1 MRILAIFI
9 LCLGLVSASWGQTIT
24 TDEAQAIADAWQQTS
39 DHTLSLYMLA
49 FCQLVITA
57 AALSLVF
64 NMRSL
69 AFLFLFAYGLI
80 VINVPYYIPVTI
92 KTAFGFAIILTSA
105 IGLICRFFVAGRYLL
120 SAKSRR

>member
-1 MRILAIFI
+1 MRVFVISL
-9 LCLGLVSASWGQTIT
+9 LCLGLASLGWGQVIT
-24 TDEAQAIADAWQQTS
+24 TDEAQAVADAWQQTS
-39 DHTLSLYMLA
+39 DHTLSFYMLA
-49 FCQLVITA
+49 YCQLIITG

-92 KTAFGFAIILTSA
+92 KTIFGFAIVLVSA
-105 IGLICRFFVAGRYLL
+105 IGLICRFFVAGRHLL
-120 SAKSRR
+120 PSKPRQ